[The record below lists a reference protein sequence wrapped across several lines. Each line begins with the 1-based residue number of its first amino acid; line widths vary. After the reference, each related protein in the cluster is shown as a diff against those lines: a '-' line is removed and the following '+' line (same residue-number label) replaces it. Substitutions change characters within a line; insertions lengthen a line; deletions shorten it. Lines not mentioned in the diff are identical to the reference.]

1 MSVKRGITSIALCGV
16 LLLGGT
22 VSVLADGANVV
33 TLGTDLSDAQKQTVL
48 KYFGVNE
55 NEVVV
60 LQVNNEE
67 ERKYLEGVASEA
79 QLGTRTFSCSYV
91 EPTQKGSGIKVKTVN
106 LTYVTSNMIA
116 STLATCGITD
126 ANVIAMSPMPVSG
139 TGALTGV
146 MKAFED
152 ATGEKLDEDKK
163 EIASEELVVTG
174 DIAGE
179 VGADK
184 ATGIVNDIKVE
195 IIKENTKD
203 TVQIAETIV
212 NVTNNYGVTLTDQ
225 QKADLEVLMKKVSEQ
240 EYDYS
245 QIKDTLEEI
254 GQGVEDKLEKIGE
267 AIDKGSWEN
276 IKDTVS
282 GWFESIG
289 DWFSGI
295 FSDIENEL
303 GILGETNDDL
313 LGENVVV
320 DATEEEAITPEID
333 EEGSNETTQEKGFF
347 EKIWDWFTGLF
358 SSDDSDTST
367 ETESE
372 DATDKD
378 STEIEEPSTEDGKD
392 SETTDEGI
400 IGGGETPTDNTEGED
415 AQIEEEKNTSANE
428 GTGTPEVETDL
439 DADNTTEEDTS
450 QESAET
456 PNEDTQSEE
465 DIQSQEDESEIQ
477 N

>member
-22 VSVLADGANVV
+22 VSALADGANVV

-91 EPTQKGSGIKVKTVN
+91 EPTKKGNGIKVKTVN

-174 DIAGE
+174 DIASD

-184 ATGIVNDIKVE
+184 ATGIVNDIKIE

-212 NVTNNYGVTLTDQ
+212 NVTNNYGVTLTEQ
-225 QKADLEVLMKKVSEQ
+225 QKADLEALMKKVSEE

-245 QIKDTLEEI
+245 QIKDTLGEI
-254 GQGVEDKLEKIGE
+254 GQTVEDKLEEIGE
-267 AIDKGSWEN
+267 SIDKGTWDS
-276 IKDTVS
+276 IVDAVS
-282 GWFESIG
+282 GWFESVG

-295 FSDIENEL
+295 FNSVEKEL

-313 LGENVVV
+313 LGDDVVV
-320 DATEEEAITPEID
+320 DATEQEAISPQV
-333 EEGSNETTQEKGFF
+333 GNKTTEEKGFF

-358 SSDDSDTST
+358 SNDDTSTST

-378 STEIEEPSTEDGKD
+378 ASE

-400 IGGGETPTDNTEGED
+400 IGGGETPTDTEGVTDD
-415 AQIEEEKNTSANE
+415 AQGEKNTSDNE
-428 GTGTPEVETDL
+428 GTEPLETQ
-439 DADNTTEEDTS
+439 TEIDS
-450 QESAET
+450 
-456 PNEDTQSEE
+456 NEEEKTQ
-465 DIQSQEDESEIQ
+465 